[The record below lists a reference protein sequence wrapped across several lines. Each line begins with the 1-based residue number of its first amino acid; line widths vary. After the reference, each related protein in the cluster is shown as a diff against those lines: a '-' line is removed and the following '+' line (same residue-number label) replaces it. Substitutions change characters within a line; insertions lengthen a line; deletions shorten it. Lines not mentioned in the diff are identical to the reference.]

1 MTARVTAISVA
12 YKARAI
18 IGDALR
24 SLQPA
29 HEAGLLDCIIVDNDS
44 GDGTPAFVRETF
56 PWAKVIESGGNL
68 GFGRGCNLGLEAAQT
83 EFVLFLNPDAELDL
97 DGLRTLVAFMD
108 AHPEAGLIGPAIR
121 DPDGGLQV
129 TDRLPSP
136 WRVLRGAAGRGGAFP
151 IEPGR
156 AAFRTEWLCGA
167 ALLGRTALLRELGGF
182 DPRFFLYFEE
192 TDLCRRILARGSE
205 IWAVPEAVARHRDG
219 EIARSTR
226 RDMFNGCIAQH
237 YFESRFYYLVK
248 HYGWPVAALT
258 EAADAATMSARAV
271 VRMLRG
277 RGAGE
282 FLVRMRS
289 PFFRQPS
296 RVEKA

>member
-1 MTARVTAISVA
+1 MMRVTAISVA

-44 GDGTPAFVRETF
+44 GDGTPAYVREAH
-56 PWAKVIESGGNL
+56 PWATVIESGGNI
-68 GFGRGCNLGLEAAQT
+68 GFGRGCNLGLAAAET

-97 DGLRTLVAFMD
+97 AGLRTLVAFLD

-136 WRVLRGAAGRGGAFP
+136 GRVLRGAAGRGGAWP
-151 IEPGR
+151 IEPGQPP
-156 AAFRTEWLCGA
+156 FRTEWLCGA

-192 TDLCRRILARGSE
+192 TDLCRRILASGSQ

-219 EIARSTR
+219 EIARATR
-226 RDMFNGCIAQH
+226 RDMYHGCIAQH

-248 HYGWPVAALT
+248 HYGWPAAVLT
-258 EAADAATMSARAV
+258 ETADAVTMGARAL
-271 VRMLRG
+271 VRLLRG
-277 RGAGE
+277 RPVDD
-282 FLVRMRS
+282 FRVRMRS
-289 PFFRQPS
+289 PFYRLPAPI
-296 RVEKA
+296 EKA